1 MIKRFNNYIRSTA
14 NFRTKTNGNW
24 NSNIWEVQLN
34 DSSWEACAY
43 SPEKGN
49 NVTIRTG
56 HLVELTQNEECNYLD
71 FEGTGFVYNGIYN
84 VTLYGLNSSTS
95 ALLAEFDGLPDFQVQ
110 LKYDEIILGLKS
122 DACLSGGTGSNWDNL
137 DLLQL
142 RAAHNRQAAYLN
154 IKNPVATP
162 MSDVVAP
169 YFEPWAGTQGDGAT
183 MYCDLNWN
191 PAVDGVNYTQN
202 SAYVG
207 VYSKTNEAGNYKSVG
222 ARNGSNQGT
231 MMRMRTATDICQGL
245 ITAGT
250 NLNIG
255 AASSQLT
262 SALYM
267 AYRRVNSTQQ
277 RTNKNGVAT
286 GSELVSTSNSVT
298 IPSLNW
304 YSHCE
309 NLNGTAT
316 DFDGKVQSALVIGG
330 GYIDST
336 TIKSRIDTY
345 ETAVLA
351 YVNKKGQYMNFLMG
365 SQGQSNDSGAG
376 IGANFQS
383 KYQAVIPNTK
393 ILYSGSMS
401 DLQLGVNNKNTPNGN
416 GGIDLVLAYQLQDLT
431 GKKVRIAKEDWGGTQ
446 IYKDEYAST
455 TSISIGTG
463 SKAVTI
469 STGFTGYSSGQY
481 VIIKYDDN
489 NYMTG
494 TLSSYNSGTGLFTIN
509 STTAVGSGTYTS
521 WTAGLRDWSA
531 DSRTEFCD
539 TYIEKLKTVIDYCVS
554 NSEPFRIM
562 DVIIH
567 GEEDGLDTTKANAF
581 YSNRLKFRKYVY
593 TKLWDYIGTTYP
605 TLTLPRIKTVVME
618 TPSNSG
624 ANGDTVR
631 AAEALLV
638 SEYSADS
645 FLMSRT
651 GLSTGAGT
659 LNGDGVHI
667 SASGSE
673 LVGERDSSSIIALW

>member
-1 MIKRFNNYIRSTA
+1 
-14 NFRTKTNGNW
+14 
-24 NSNIWEVQLN
+24 
-34 DSSWEACAY
+34 
-43 SPEKGN
+43 
-49 NVTIRTG
+49 
-56 HLVELTQNEECNYLD
+56 
-71 FEGTGFVYNGIYN
+71 
-84 VTLYGLNSSTS
+84 
-95 ALLAEFDGLPDFQVQ
+95 
-110 LKYDEIILGLKS
+110 
-122 DACLSGGTGSNWDNL
+122 
-137 DLLQL
+137 LQL
-142 RAAHNRQAAYLN
+142 RAAHNRQASYLN
-154 IKNPVATP
+154 VKNPTSTP

-169 YFEPWAGTQGDGAT
+169 YFFPWTGTQGDGAT
-183 MYCDLNWN
+183 MYCNLNWN
-191 PAVDGVNYTQN
+191 PFANGVNYTQN

-245 ITAGT
+245 INAGT

-255 AASSQLT
+255 SASSQLT

-267 AYRRVNSTQQ
+267 AYRRVNSTQH

-309 NLNGTAT
+309 NLNGVAT

-336 TIKSRIDTY
+336 TIKSRIDAY
-345 ETAVLA
+345 ETAVLS

-365 SQGQSNDSGAG
+365 SRGQSNCSGAG
-376 IGANFQS
+376 VGASFQS

-393 ILYSGSMS
+393 ILYSGSMQ
-401 DLQLGVNNKNTPNGN
+401 DLHLGVNNKNTPNGN
-416 GGIDLVLAYQLQDLT
+416 GGVDIVLAYQLQDLT
-431 GKKVRIAKEDWGGTQ
+431 GKEVFIAKEDWGGTQ
-446 IYKDEYAST
+446 VAKDEYAST

-469 STGFTGYSSGQY
+469 ATGLTQYSSGQF
-481 VIIKYDDN
+481 VIIKYDAN

-509 STTAVGSGTYTS
+509 STTAVGSGTYAV
-521 WTAGLRDWSA
+521 WTAGLRDWNA
-531 DSRTEFCD
+531 ESRLEFLD
-539 TYIEKLKTVIDYCVS
+539 AWIEKMKTVVDYCVTY
-554 NSEPFRIM
+554 NKPFRLLDYVNI
-562 DVIIH
+562 
-567 GEEDGLDTTKANAF
+567 GEQDGLNTTTANAYYANSLKIRQYG
-581 YSNRLKFRKYVY
+581 YSKI
-593 TKLWDYIGTTYP
+593 WDYIGTTCP
-605 TLTLPRIKTVVME
+605 TYTGPNIKMAIME

-624 ANGDTVR
+624 VNGDTVR

-638 SEYSADS
+638 SDYSSDS
-645 FLMSRT
+645 FLMSKT

-659 LNGDGVHI
+659 LNVDGVHI

-673 LVGERDSSSIIALW
+673 LVGERDASSIISLW